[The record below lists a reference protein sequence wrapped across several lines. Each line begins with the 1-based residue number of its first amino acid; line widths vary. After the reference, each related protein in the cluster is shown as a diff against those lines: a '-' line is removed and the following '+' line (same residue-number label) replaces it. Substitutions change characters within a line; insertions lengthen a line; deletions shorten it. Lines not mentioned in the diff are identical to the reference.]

1 MKKNIRWQPELAHT
15 IIYWSLTLII
25 LFFSLILSLEN
36 TGPYWKSNIVLGV
49 FLVFLFLGWRR
60 SFILKSNSV
69 IIRYAAFWKDREIT
83 VGQIRS
89 LTPTNT
95 GVQMTLQNEKDPS
108 VFMMRKKD
116 QVVLFDHLEKNGP
129 KVEPSSQQQRNNTP
143 YTKNRKS

>member
-49 FLVFLFLGWRR
+49 FFVFLFLGWRR

-95 GVQMTLQNEKDPS
+95 GVQMTLQNEKAPS

-116 QVVLFDHLEKNGP
+116 QVFFLIILK
-129 KVEPSSQQQRNNTP
+129 KVGL
-143 YTKNRKS
+143 K